1 MIAPDRI
8 TRDHWAGLLVAVTG
22 ACAVEAGWSYGLG
35 TLSGMGP
42 GFFPAAV
49 GTILVAVGLGIAFTA
64 RPRDARPVSR
74 VVDWR
79 GGSCILLGLAAFTV
93 LGRYGGLMPA
103 TFAVVFL
110 SALGDRHNTVAAAAV
125 LALVM
130 CAICAG
136 VFWWG
141 LRIQMPLFA
150 FG

>member
-1 MIAPDRI
+1 LIA
-8 TRDHWAGLLVAVTG
+8 RDHLAGALVAITG
-22 ACAVEAGWSYGLG
+22 ACAINAGWAYGTG
-35 TLSGMGP
+35 TLSRMGP

-49 GTILVAVGLGIAFTA
+49 GALLVMVGLGIALTA
-64 RPRDARPVSR
+64 GVAGQPAGPGVLR

-79 GGSCILLGLAAFTV
+79 GGGCILLGLAAFTL
-93 LGRYGGLMPA
+93 LGRHGGLMPA
-103 TFAVVFL
+103 TFAVVFI
-110 SALGDRHNTVAAAAV
+110 SAMGDRQNTLASAAI
-125 LALVM
+125 LALAM

>member
-1 MIAPDRI
+1 MIA
-8 TRDHWAGLLVAVTG
+8 RDHLAGALVAVTG
-22 ACAVEAGWSYGLG
+22 ACAINAGWGYGLG
-35 TLSGMGP
+35 TLSRMGP

-49 GTILVAVGLGIAFTA
+49 GAILVAVGLGIAFTA
-64 RPRDARPVSR
+64 GVATQPAGPGLLRI
-74 VVDWR
+74 VDWR
-79 GGSCILLGLAAFTV
+79 GAGCILLGLAAFTV

-103 TFAVVFL
+103 TFAVVFI
-110 SALGDRHNTVAAAAV
+110 SALGDRQNTLASACI
-125 LALVM
+125 LALAM